1 MSDPSKDFTP
11 IQDEYDFF
19 LSHST
24 VADADLDAYVERL
37 RLFGLPA
44 GPIRMLDF
52 GCGPGSFTARFL
64 RRHRLLGR
72 QYAKSTPKVRRKY
85 AADADRFEA
94 RFRAP
99 VPRLGTP
106 SAPSPLPYLALC

>member
-19 LSHST
+19 TTHST
-24 VADADLDAYVERL
+24 VSDADLDAYVERL
-37 RLFGLPA
+37 RLFGPPA

-64 RRHRLLGR
+64 ERVGWRGDRLACYPPQPHAASRTR
-72 QYAKSTPKVRRKY
+72 QRYPLKGACRWSQKS
-85 AADADRFEA
+85 
-94 RFRAP
+94 
-99 VPRLGTP
+99 
-106 SAPSPLPYLALC
+106 